1 MQVAILF
8 YHRSVIKHHRSV
20 IKHNEG
26 ILRNN
31 LDDNFEKMHHN
42 GMRPILFDLCFL
54 SALQLAAKERYI
66 IYFSGKDKNAKAALG
81 NEALARRAAN
91 QQQTDAYDLPVAA
104 ANLQMLRNNDVR
116 IIRTSRWLNA
126 ALVETDLGEA
136 QLAKLSAGI
145 QNVQNVTA
153 KAGSVGENKFIEN
166 NLPVIS
172 ASGKTQNKTTAVSF
186 GLATT
191 QNLLLG
197 IDHLHEKG
205 FRGKGVKVAFL
216 DAGYNQM
223 DSVGILDSIFANNRI
238 KATYDFWADTTY
250 VFTSSDHGTSCASL
264 MVGNEPGVFVGT
276 APDVDLMF
284 ALTDDLITETP
295 QDEFNYVAALEW
307 ADSLGADIA
316 SVSLSY
322 KDFDFPYADYTYSQ
336 MDGKTTISTQGAVIA
351 ARKGLMIVNGAGN
364 SGFLCAPCDA
374 DSVLCVGGADSLRNY
389 DFISSYGPTFDG
401 RVKPDVAAQTAFPW
415 YKNGNS
421 GFYIR
426 PFYSGTSIATPQI
439 AGLAACLKQAH
450 PNASNI
456 QLINAIRQSAHRY
469 NNPDAGTG
477 YGVPN
482 GRVAD
487 SLLDVM
493 LNVKETA
500 ATINNVSIYPNPAN
514 DKVTIEADEMIVAV
528 EIMSLDGKLLL
539 AEPVNAAKTNINIQS
554 LAPGFYLVELRGTSN
569 VISYSKLV
577 KQ

>member
-1 MQVAILF
+1 MQTNRMRSILF
-8 YHRSVIKHHRSV
+8 T
-20 IKHNEG
+20 
-26 ILRNN
+26 
-31 LDDNFEKMHHN
+31 
-42 GMRPILFDLCFL
+42 LCFL
-54 SALQLAAKERYI
+54 SVLQLVAKDRYI
-66 IYFSGKDKNAKAALG
+66 IYFSGKDGNTKVALG
-81 NEALARRAAN
+81 EQALAKRAAAN
-91 QQQTDAYDLPVAA
+91 KQTDKYDLPVSATA
-104 ANLQMLRNNDVR
+104 IRQLENNGVR
-116 IIRTSRWLNA
+116 VIRTSRWLNA
-126 ALVETDLGEA
+126 ALVETDLSEV
-136 QLAKLSAGI
+136 QLAKLSTNI
-145 QNVQNVTA
+145 QDVQNVTA
-153 KAGSVGENKFIEN
+153 QVTTMGTSKFAED
-166 NLPVIS
+166 NLPVVS
-172 ASGKTQNKTTAVSF
+172 ANTNTQNKATAVSF

-205 FRGKGVKVAFL
+205 FRGKDVTVAFL
-216 DAGYNQM
+216 DAGYHHL
-223 DSVGILDSIFANNRI
+223 DSVGVLDSIFANNRI
-238 KATYDFWADTTY
+238 KHTYDFWADTNY
-250 VFTSSDHGTSCASL
+250 VYTGSDHGTSCASL
-264 MVGNEPGVFVGT
+264 MVGNEPGTFVGT

-322 KDFDFPYADYTYSQ
+322 KDFDVPYADYTFSQ
-336 MDGKTTISTQGAVIA
+336 MDGKTAISTKGAAIA
-351 ARKGLMIVNGAGN
+351 AQKGLLIVNGAGN

-415 YKNGNS
+415 YKNGNT
-421 GFYIR
+421 GFYVR

-493 LNVKETA
+493 LNVKEASA
-500 ATINNVSIYPNPAN
+500 AIRNVSIYPNPAN
-514 DKVTIEADEMIVAV
+514 DIVSIEADERISVA
-528 EIMSLDGKLLL
+528 EIRSLDGKLLMSERL
-539 AEPVNAAKTNINIQS
+539 DSKKETINIQTLS
-554 LAPGFYLVELRGTSN
+554 PGFYLMQLRSASN
-569 VISYSKLV
+569 VISHSKLV